1 MTLSILWFILIAV
14 LWTMYL
20 VLEGFDYGVGMLQ
33 GFLARDD
40 RERTQA
46 LRTIGPHWDGNEVWL
61 LTAGGA
67 TFAAFP
73 EWYAT
78 MFSGMYLALF
88 LILLALIVRV
98 CAIEWRS
105 KLKSEQWRSV
115 WDRVHAVSALLVPLL
130 FGVAFANLV
139 QGMKIEVVTHGTNA
153 VVAPADVP
161 SSLNTAVHQL
171 TGGFFSLLTPYTLLG
186 GLVLVALCLAHGAQF
201 LALKTEGDLK
211 ERANGFAAPATVVAT
226 ALAAVW
232 VIWGQFAYSTNVLA
246 WIPLLIAALCLIAS
260 TVFSQAVLRNEG
272 LSFLFSCLAMAG
284 AVAWIFA
291 AMAPN
296 VMKSSIDPAYS
307 LTIAQASSTTGTLT
321 VMSIVALCLVP
332 VVLVYTALSYWIRTS
347 SRADRPQYWWPR
359 ETGATSFFTE
369 QDLLRG
375 QKIEEC
381 AHWTPVFSSTLRARV
396 VISSSFQS
404 WGL

>member
-130 FGVAFANLV
+130 FGVALANLV
-139 QGMKIEVVTHGTNA
+139 PGMKIEVVTHGTNA

-201 LALKTEGDLK
+201 LALKTQGDLQ

-332 VVLVYTALSYWIRTS
+332 VVLVYTAWSYWKFR
-347 SRADRPQYWWPR
+347 SR
-359 ETGATSFFTE
+359 
-369 QDLLRG
+369 
-375 QKIEEC
+375 
-381 AHWTPVFSSTLRARV
+381 V
-396 VISSSFQS
+396 SSSDVS
-404 WGL
+404 TNTGLILNKIRLDQNFLAG

>member
-1 MTLSILWFILIAV
+1 MELTTIQLLWFSVVAV
-14 LWTMYL
+14 LWIGYL
-20 VLEGFDYGVGMLQ
+20 ALEGFDFGVAML
-33 GFLARDD
+33 LKILPKTSK
-40 RERTQA
+40 ERRVA
-46 LRTIGPHWDGNEVWL
+46 LSSIGPHWDGNEVWV

-78 MFSGMYLALF
+78 MFSGMYLALM
-88 LILLALIVRV
+88 LILVCLIVRV
-98 CAIEWRS
+98 CAIEWR
-105 KLKSEQWRSV
+105 KMIDTDAWRNG
-115 WDRVHAVSALLVPLL
+115 WDTAHTVSAWVVSFLW
-130 FGVAFANLV
+130 GVTFANLV

-332 VVLVYTALSYWIRTS
+332 VVLVYTAWSYWKFR
-347 SRADRPQYWWPR
+347 SR
-359 ETGATSFFTE
+359 
-369 QDLLRG
+369 
-375 QKIEEC
+375 
-381 AHWTPVFSSTLRARV
+381 V
-396 VISSSFQS
+396 SSSDVS
-404 WGL
+404 TNTGLILNKIRLDQNFLAG